1 MPRLNLS
8 ETPLAGVRAVRRE
21 ALEDAR
27 GSFVRLFCSEELA
40 SAGWHAEL
48 AQVNLS
54 RSERA
59 GTLRGLHWQR
69 PPHAEM
75 KLVSCLRGAVFD
87 VAVDLREHS
96 PSYLQWHGQ
105 VLSAANQTALLI
117 PQGCAHGFQVLED
130 ATELLYC
137 HSTPYQRSAEA
148 GLHPLDPQLAIR
160 WPMPA
165 GLLSDRDA
173 ALPTVAAWLAERHA

>member
-1 MPRLNLS
+1 MPRLNWS
-8 ETPLAGVRAVRRE
+8 ETALAGVHAVRRE
-21 ALEDAR
+21 ALADAR
-27 GSFVRLFCSEELA
+27 GSFVRLFCAEELA
-40 SAGWHAEL
+40 CAGWHSAL
-48 AQVNLS
+48 VQVNLS
-54 RSERA
+54 RTERA

-75 KLVSCLRGAVFD
+75 KLVSCIRGAVFD
-87 VAVDLREHS
+87 VAVDLRPHS

-105 VLSAANQTALLI
+105 VLSADNQTALLI

-130 ATELLYC
+130 STELLYC
-137 HSTPYQRSAEA
+137 HSTAFQGGAEA

-173 ALPTVAAWLAERHA
+173 ALPTLAAWVAERDA

>member
-1 MPRLNLS
+1 MPRLKSS

-21 ALEDAR
+21 ALVDAR
-27 GSFVRLFCSEELA
+27 GSFVRLFCAEELA
-40 SAGWHAEL
+40 CAGWHGAL
-48 AQVNLS
+48 VQVNQS

-87 VAVDLREHS
+87 VAVDLRVDS
-96 PSYLQWHGQ
+96 PSYLRWHGQ

-117 PQGCAHGFQVLED
+117 PEGCAHGFQVLED
-130 ATELLYC
+130 STELLYC
-137 HSTPYQRSAEA
+137 HSASYQGGAEA

-160 WPMPA
+160 WPMPV

-173 ALPTVAAWLAERHA
+173 TLPTLAAWLAERDA